1 MKKYSDIA
9 GDGGSNI
16 VAQVTE
22 QIGRLN
28 SRMEKIRHK
37 VAVMSGKGGVGKSSV
52 TVNLST
58 VLAISGYRVGII
70 DADLNGP
77 SIAKM
82 MGVRGRRLDTSE
94 DGILPATGHHG
105 IKVMSM
111 DLLLPFDETPL
122 TWDGSSLTHVW
133 IGTAEMGT
141 VREFLSDT
149 CWGEL
154 DILFIDLPP
163 GSNRLNDI
171 ISLIPDLKGAIMV
184 TIPSEVSELVVMKS
198 VSNVKGMEVTVIG
211 LVENMGSY
219 ICKNCGVEEPLFPD
233 GSVKEMAA
241 YLNIPYLGKI
251 PFDPLI
257 SRKLD
262 KGESFLKEG
271 KDSHAAKSI
280 TEIGDRIIE
289 FLKTGGRR

>member
-1 MKKYSDIA
+1 MKKYSDIS

-22 QIGRLN
+22 QIGLLK
-28 SRMEKIRHK
+28 SRMEKIGYK
-37 VAVMSGKGGVGKSSV
+37 IAIMSGKGGVGKSAV

-58 VLAISGYRVGII
+58 ELAMKGYRVGIV
-70 DADLNGP
+70 DVDLNGP

-82 MGVRGRRLDTSE
+82 MGVRNRRLTASE
-94 DGILPATGHHG
+94 DGILPATGHHS

-122 TWDGSSLTHVW
+122 TWDGPSSSHVW
-133 IGTAEMGT
+133 VGTAETGA
-141 VREFLSDT
+141 VRELLSDT
-149 CWGEL
+149 SWGEL

-163 GSNRLNDI
+163 GPNRMRDI
-171 ISLIPDLKGAIMV
+171 IDLIPDLKGVIMV

-198 VSNVKGMEVTVIG
+198 ISKVKEMEVPVIG

-219 ICKNCGVEEPLFPD
+219 VCKNCGTEESLFPD
-233 GSVKEMAA
+233 GSVKEMAI

-257 SRKLD
+257 SRTLD
-262 KGESFLKEG
+262 KGGLFLAEG
-271 KDSHAAKSI
+271 KDSHAVKSI

-289 FLKTGGRR
+289 FLKR